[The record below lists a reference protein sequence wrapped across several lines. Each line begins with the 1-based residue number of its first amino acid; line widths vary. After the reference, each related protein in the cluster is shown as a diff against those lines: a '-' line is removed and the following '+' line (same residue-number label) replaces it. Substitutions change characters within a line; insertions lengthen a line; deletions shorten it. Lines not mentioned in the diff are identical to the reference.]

1 MGVHKQI
8 KVPKSHSLEREA
20 RKHPHEKFPNKNVI
34 TKKTLLVCQFEDND
48 TAEPKYVWINGN
60 AKKIEKDESVDASDD
75 DRKYKCKVI
84 PKGTKKINR
93 MSLDMKKM
101 SKTLRRFS
109 KSLTGLASTFNNT

>member
-1 MGVHKQI
+1 MNGT
-8 KVPKSHSLEREA
+8 
-20 RKHPHEKFPNKNVI
+20 
-34 TKKTLLVCQFEDND
+34 TKKTLLVCQFEDDD

-60 AKKIEKDESVDASDD
+60 VKKIEKDESVDASDD

-109 KSLTGLASTFNNT
+109 KSLTGLTSTFNDT